1 MNMSRRHFLTLSCC
15 AAGAA
20 LCPAFTASA
29 AAADMNSSEVSRLF
43 QEFGATK
50 RMPPKLD
57 AWLNDPACQKRAPYR
72 AFDNVWQVGLTW
84 VSAWAVDTK
93 EGWVLI
99 DTTHEPFTPFLLENL
114 KTVGIAPENI
124 RYVLMTHGHFDHV
137 GGCNRLK
144 PLLKNARFVM
154 TKKGWEESFR
164 YAEESRGTKNAWIMP
179 EGTDIVASD
188 GEQITCGDNV
198 FTVLETPGH
207 TWGTASYVY
216 TVRHGER
223 RCKAVTAGGQGLNAI
238 EGPEQVRAYID
249 SMKKLGEDAL
259 HIEADLT
266 AHPFSTGLTEMIP
279 SLQSLKPSDP
289 HPLINRQAY
298 LARLQGMIDG
308 ASARLQLELQKAG
321 R

>member
-99 DTTHEPFTPFLLENL
+99 DTTHEPFVGMLIDNL
-114 KTVGIAPENI
+114 RAVGVPLDQI
-124 RYVLMTHGHFDHV
+124 RYVLMTHGHFDH
-137 GGCNRLK
+137 
-144 PLLKNARFVM
+144 
-154 TKKGWEESFR
+154 
-164 YAEESRGTKNAWIMP
+164 
-179 EGTDIVASD
+179 
-188 GEQITCGDNV
+188 
-198 FTVLETPGH
+198 
-207 TWGTASYVY
+207 
-216 TVRHGER
+216 
-223 RCKAVTAGGQGLNAI
+223 AGG
-238 EGPEQVRAYID
+238 
-249 SMKKLGEDAL
+249 
-259 HIEADLT
+259 
-266 AHPFSTGLTEMIP
+266 
-279 SLQSLKPSDP
+279 
-289 HPLINRQAY
+289 
-298 LARLQGMIDG
+298 AR
-308 ASARLQLELQKAG
+308 SA
-321 R
+321 